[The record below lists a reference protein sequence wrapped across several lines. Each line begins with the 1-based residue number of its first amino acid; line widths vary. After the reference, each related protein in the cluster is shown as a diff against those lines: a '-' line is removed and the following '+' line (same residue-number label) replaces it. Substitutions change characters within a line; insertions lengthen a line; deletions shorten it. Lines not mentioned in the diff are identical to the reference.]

1 MTDVTLDVRPIL
13 ARGEEP
19 FDEIMSAVSVLREGE
34 RLLLIAS
41 FEPKPLFRVMERKG
55 FTNQCRQV
63 GPDEYHVLFARA

>member
-19 FDEIMSAVSVLREGE
+19 FDEIMSAVSALREGE

-41 FEPKPLFRVMERKG
+41 FEPK
-55 FTNQCRQV
+55 
-63 GPDEYHVLFARA
+63 